1 MSRRRPMRGATWLGR
16 LHLRCCSWRIDVIAV
31 RWQPRFPHAEG
42 AS

>member
-1 MSRRRPMRGATWLGR
+1 MSRRTPPQVTTWLKR
-16 LHLRCCSWRIDVIAV
+16 LRLRAWRIDVITV